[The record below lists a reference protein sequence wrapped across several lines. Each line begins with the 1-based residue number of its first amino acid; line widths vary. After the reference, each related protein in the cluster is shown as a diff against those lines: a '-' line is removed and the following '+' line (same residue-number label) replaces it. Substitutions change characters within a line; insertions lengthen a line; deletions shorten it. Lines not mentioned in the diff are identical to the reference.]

1 MKAPATLIIILA
13 SLFTAF
19 ADFPSIE
26 GLTSHLFTN
35 AVIVWQAPTNGLPQS
50 FWIYHRML
58 PRIFS
63 ETIISNAIVLGSLQ
77 GKGFP
82 RPSTNDLFIPED
94 VPPNWPGPIFPI
106 FYMRPSDATLSYEMQ
121 GYAKDSDKA
130 AKGIPDDQTITAR
143 AWKYA
148 GQLGLDRNQ
157 LAVKSFYTH
166 FCDAGENQTVETNA
180 ICGRGVFL
188 ARQLD
193 GISFFPTDDQ
203 GDGAEGFFVEF
214 GSYGKIRSY
223 SLCWSD
229 VQRGENVP
237 IFKSREIIH
246 NIRIHKILI
255 LPDDNEIN
263 YFGRLEKLASARKF
277 VVTKITPYYFKFNGV
292 IGEAPTNDTPSKL
305 ITPMAEL
312 DAIADFG
319 NSNAVIRM
327 VTPIAR

>member
-193 GISFFPTDDQ
+193 GISFSPPMIRAMEQKVFLSNLAVMEKSVLIRFVGRMFSVAKMCQSSSLGKLSITS
-203 GDGAEGFFVEF
+203 GFT
-214 GSYGKIRSY
+214 KY
-223 SLCWSD
+223 SFC
-229 VQRGENVP
+229 
-237 IFKSREIIH
+237 
-246 NIRIHKILI
+246 
-255 LPDDNEIN
+255 
-263 YFGRLEKLASARKF
+263 
-277 VVTKITPYYFKFNGV
+277 
-292 IGEAPTNDTPSKL
+292 
-305 ITPMAEL
+305 PM
-312 DAIADFG
+312 IM
-319 NSNAVIRM
+319 R
-327 VTPIAR
+327 